1 MTFLKEVSFVKILLY
16 KLKLRAKEFERV
28 GAIMRANH
36 NWLNVFKR
44 DMLIFKELRNLNLI

>member
-1 MTFLKEVSFVKILLY
+1 MTFLKEVSFVKILLH